1 MWIQWWHS
9 GSYLHAFALAFL
21 LLLLDVV
28 LRGSLSLLQVAVN
41 SQGKTNEATKNVNE
55 PLQKGQTAPKDDI
68 QQKQE
73 KRKSKGMKV

>member
-1 MWIQWWHS
+1 M
-9 GSYLHAFALAFL
+9 
-21 LLLLDVV
+21 
-28 LRGSLSLLQVAVN
+28 AVN

-55 PLQKGQTAPKDDI
+55 PLQKGQTAPKDDT